1 MKRICRIWL
10 TAVVACAL
18 SGCMHV
24 WTWGDDAAAQP
35 RVQVTSQAGIAA
47 QTLAPTGV
55 LRVGVYKGSPTSMVV
70 VQGQNHGIAHDL
82 GYLMGER
89 LGVPVQ
95 IVEFPRVA
103 EVVNAVHDGRVD
115 FTFTN
120 ASASRAKRVDF
131 TPTLVRLELGL
142 LVPKN
147 SSIKSFADLDQPGV
161 RLGVSQGSS
170 SQATLG
176 AKLKQASIRPQPS
189 LSVAKQLLEQGELDA
204 FATNKGIL
212 FELADQLPQ
221 HHVLDDAWG
230 HEQLAIAIPMGRTSA
245 MPWLQGFAAEAV
257 QQGTLQRMAQ
267 QAGLRG
273 LAR

>member
-1 MKRICRIWL
+1 MKRICRLCL
-10 TAVVACAL
+10 TALLAFAL
-18 SGCMHV
+18 GGCMHV
-24 WTWGDDAAAQP
+24 WTWGDDVAAKT
-35 RVQVTSQAGIAA
+35 RVQVPSQDSIAA

-70 VQGQNHGIAHDL
+70 VQGQTRGIAHDL
-82 GYLMGER
+82 GHVLGER

-103 EVVNAVHDGRVD
+103 EVVNAVHEGRVD

-120 ASASRAKRVDF
+120 ASASRAKLVDF

-142 LVPKN
+142 LVPKT
-147 SSIKSFADLDQPGV
+147 SAIKNFADLDRPGV

-170 SQATLG
+170 SQTTLG
-176 AKLKQASIRPQPS
+176 AKLKQAVIRPQPS

-221 HHVLDDAWG
+221 HHVLEDAWG
-230 HEQLAIAIPMGRTSA
+230 HEQLAIAIPMGRTQA
-245 MPWLQGFAAEAV
+245 MPWLQDFAAEVV
-257 QQGTLQRMAQ
+257 QKGTLQRMAQ